1 MLQSTCIYTA
11 VAKAAIGSTAKFGDD
26 LTRAQQVSLYTTSE
40 FECVLHT
47 STTTLIHGGDDL
59 MVINST
65 AGSNSSLL
73 KVMMMMMMT
82 KMKSCKKGEGEG
94 YGMGKGCK

>member
-26 LTRAQQVSLYTTSE
+26 LTRAQQISLYTTSE
-40 FECVLHT
+40 LECVLHT
-47 STTTLIHGGDDL
+47 STTTLINGGDDL

-65 AGSNSSLL
+65 AGSNSSFL
-73 KVMMMMMMT
+73 KVMMMMMT
-82 KMKSCKKGEGEG
+82 KMKSSKKGEGEG
-94 YGMGKGCK
+94 